1 MTTSIHKG
9 TQVAAR
15 SSNGGGGAA
24 LRSGMTVG
32 RLTLS
37 EERSRTVK
45 ASERVAQDI
54 VRDIVLRV
62 LETGDRLPLEAA
74 MVEEY
79 GVSRTSLREALR
91 LLEVQGLI
99 SLKPGPGG
107 GPVVGTVE
115 PSHLARTAALYFH
128 LSAATYADVMATQ
141 VLMESTCARLAAMNP
156 DREVLMAPWL
166 VQDLPPDTPTYRDV
180 TTGFHH
186 AVYLAAAN
194 PVLSLL
200 TQAVTHIV
208 TQHVVMTM
216 DPVELRGP
224 IVDEHAELAQV
235 IASGDADTAEAMMA
249 EHFERQ
255 HEYLRKRSPAR
266 IEEYIQWR

>member
-1 MTTSIHKG
+1 
-9 TQVAAR
+9 
-15 SSNGGGGAA
+15 
-24 LRSGMTVG
+24 MTVG
-32 RLTLS
+32 QLTLR

-54 VRDIVLRV
+54 VRDIVLRG

-74 MVEEY
+74 MVDEY

-128 LSAATYADVMATQ
+128 LSAASYSDVMRTQ
-141 VLMESTCARLAAMNP
+141 VLMESTCARLAAQHP
-156 DREVLMAPWL
+156 DRDAAMRPWF
-166 VQDLPPDTPTYRDV
+166 VQELPDDLSGYRDL
-180 TTGFHH
+180 TTGFHG
-186 AVYLAAAN
+186 AVYRLTDN

-208 TQHVVMTM
+208 TQHVITTM

-224 IVDEHAELAQV
+224 IVDEHAELAEV
-235 IASGDADTAEAMMA
+235 IAGGDADEAERKMA
-249 EHFERQ
+249 AHFQRQ
-255 HEYLRKRSPAR
+255 HDHFAARSPAR
-266 IEEYIQWR
+266 LEENIEWR